1 MSHQLFFKKENTWM
15 YTLYD
20 VVQYYP
26 WFKFYFPLFWDVVMY
41 NNGLETKEN
50 KIKTRDKTESQHK
63 YA

>member
-1 MSHQLFFKKENTWM
+1 M